1 MKKTFKTI
9 QIIVVA
15 LYGFAIIMGMI
26 FSSAKYQAYDINI
39 FEFADILD
47 FLVYPFL
54 DIKSVAYYGFLPIII
69 FSLFYSFD
77 RYLLKNHPDFYSK
90 YLTPKFFRKYLETS
104 WYAQSQKITLL
115 TIPLY
120 LVINYFL
127 YYDMHSNEPLLN
139 LYQPMTIKMQNGET
153 KKGFLLGK
161 VKDVIFFINVDSILN
176 FNDVSIIP
184 YQESV
189 TEIKILGKFKTKGE
203 LQKYWKNEQLYLD
216 SLKQNYRIIKSK
228 LDN

>member
-9 QIIVVA
+9 RTIVVA

-69 FSLFYSFD
+69 LFLFYSFD
-77 RYLLKNHPDFYSK
+77 RYLLKNHTDFYSK

-104 WYAQSQKITLL
+104 WYAKSQKTTLL
-115 TIPLY
+115 TIPVY
-120 LVINYFL
+120 LVVNYFL
-127 YYDMHSNEPLLN
+127 YYAMHSNEPEYT
-139 LYQPMTIKMQNGET
+139 LYRPMEIKMQNGEI

-161 VKDVIFFINVDSILN
+161 VKDVIFLINIDSISKAK
-176 FNDVSIIP
+176 DVSIIP
-184 YQESV
+184 YQENV
-189 TEIKILGKFKTKGE
+189 TEIKILRKFKTKE
-203 LQKYWKNEQLYLD
+203 ALKEYWKNE
-216 SLKQNYRIIKSK
+216 
-228 LDN
+228 

>member
-9 QIIVVA
+9 QTIVVA

-69 FSLFYSFD
+69 IYLAYSLD
-77 RYLLKNHPDFYSK
+77 RYLLKNHFDFYSK
-90 YLTPKFFRKYLETS
+90 YLSPKFFRKNLKTS
-104 WYAQSQKITLL
+104 WYAQTQKITLL

-120 LVINYFL
+120 LVINYFF
-127 YYDMHSNEPLLN
+127 YYDIHLNEPDYK
-139 LYQPMTIKMQNGET
+139 LYQPMEIKMQNGET

-161 VKDVIFFINVDSILN
+161 VKDVIFFINLDSISN
-176 FNDVSIIP
+176 GKEVIIIP

-189 TEIKILGKFKTKGE
+189 TEIKILRKFKTKE
-203 LQKYWKNEQLYLD
+203 ALQEYRKNERLSSE
-216 SLKQNYRIIKSK
+216 SLK
-228 LDN
+228 

>member
-1 MKKTFKTI
+1 
-9 QIIVVA
+9 
-15 LYGFAIIMGMI
+15 
-26 FSSAKYQAYDINI
+26 
-39 FEFADILD
+39 
-47 FLVYPFL
+47 
-54 DIKSVAYYGFLPIII
+54 
-69 FSLFYSFD
+69 
-77 RYLLKNHPDFYSK
+77 
-90 YLTPKFFRKYLETS
+90 
-104 WYAQSQKITLL
+104 
-115 TIPLY
+115 
-120 LVINYFL
+120 
-127 YYDMHSNEPLLN
+127 
-139 LYQPMTIKMQNGET
+139 MTIKMQNGET

-189 TEIKILGKFKTKGE
+189 TEIKILGKFKTKGH